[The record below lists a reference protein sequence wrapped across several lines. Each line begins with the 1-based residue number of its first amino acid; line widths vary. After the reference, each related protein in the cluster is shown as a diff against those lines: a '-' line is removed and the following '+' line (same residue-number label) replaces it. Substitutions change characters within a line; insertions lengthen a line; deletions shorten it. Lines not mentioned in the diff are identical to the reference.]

1 MTSYFKYTSGEAFT
15 LNNADYIG
23 FFHIVDGIPYT
34 DKSDS
39 LEMLQLTPKSTFM
52 SKFYLKLGSFNT
64 IYKGIQG
71 LYPYY
76 SNVFD
81 LFNKQGLDTALE
93 FIDDGN
99 LTAFKGNILGNPIVY
114 RFEENGGFFYGL
126 SGTNDLMNGKTN
138 RYFTTSFE
146 EPWTFL
152 DEIKTATFT
161 VDTYDN
167 FKYFVSNGT
176 ALYVLSGNFVNPTPL
191 TVITSTDYHPYYPP
205 IVNTDY
211 VYGLYNDLEAQQ
223 MFFVK
228 TDTIDIYDT
237 SNFDDCGNLIIV
249 DQIQLNITSTRE
261 YVWNLA
267 DVKWGKTPAKWKTKF
282 TIDNTNN
289 PQFIKFGNN
298 VRTSIS
304 NNILYILN
312 KHSSEIYNQI
322 SLSDYNMTEVL
333 SLDVRNTDDNILLM
347 YRQSDI
353 IKVLFIDSENGVLDD
368 LELKSIQIL
377 DGYTTEYEPTI
388 INIPN
393 YTIKFSDIDSD
404 MFYVYNK
411 FEYQTRFISNPTYPS
426 GRLELN
432 DLFYP
437 KNYKWGEAN
446 IKYNLFTARWSYGND
461 KSNFYNN
468 LVSTELSKNDKMYML
483 HQNVGRLYAMHQPP
497 NDRFYNSIPL
507 NLVANF
513 NGTICS
519 ESTFG
524 LYFNNSISN
533 IVKDTV
539 NIFIKSYGRFEIGE
553 REVAVQKLNDLVQL
567 TNDLYLNGNET
578 FNVLSLQRIF
588 LLINDLQ
595 SSLIPISVE
604 N

>member
-1 MTSYFKYTSGEAFT
+1 MTSYFKYSSGEAFT
-15 LNNADYIG
+15 LNNSNYIG

-34 DKSDS
+34 DKVYSVDMM
-39 LEMLQLTPKSTFM
+39 ELTPKSTFM
-52 SKFYLKLGSFNT
+52 SKFYMNLGSFNT
-64 IYKGIQG
+64 VYKGIQG
-71 LYPYY
+71 LSPYY

-81 LFNKQGLDTALE
+81 LLNKQGLDSALKFLDE
-93 FIDDGN
+93 GN
-99 LTAFKGNILGNPIVY
+99 LTDFKGNILGNPIVY

-126 SGTNDLMNGKTN
+126 SGNNDQINGKTN

-146 EPWTFL
+146 EPWSFL

-167 FKYFVSNGT
+167 FKYFSSNGT
-176 ALYVLSGNFVNPTPL
+176 ALYVLSGNFISPTPL
-191 TVITSTDYHPYYPP
+191 VVVTSTDYHPYPP
-205 IVNTDY
+205 VGPTDY
-211 VYGLYNDLEAQQ
+211 VYGLYNDLQAQQ
-223 MFFVK
+223 LFFVK
-228 TDTIDIYDT
+228 TNTVDIYDT

-249 DQIQLNITSTRE
+249 DQIQLNTTSTRE
-261 YVWNLA
+261 YIWNLA
-267 DVKWGKTPAKWKTKF
+267 DVKWGKTPAKWTTKF
-282 TIDNTNN
+282 TIDNSNN

-304 NNILYILN
+304 NNKLYILN
-312 KHSSEIYNQI
+312 KHSSEIYKQI
-322 SLSDYNMTEVL
+322 SLSDYGVTEVL
-333 SLDVRNTDDNILLM
+333 SLDVRNTDDNILLL
-347 YRQSDI
+347 YKKSNKL
-353 IKVLFIDSENGVLDD
+353 KVLYIDSEIGVLDD
-368 LELKSIQIL
+368 FELESIQIL
-377 DGYTTEYEPTI
+377 DGYTTEYTPTI
-388 INIPN
+388 IDVATYN
-393 YTIKFSDIDSD
+393 IKFSDIDSD
-404 MFYVYNK
+404 MFYIYNK
-411 FEYQTRFISNPTYPS
+411 FEYQTRFISNPIYPA

-437 KNYKWGEAN
+437 LTYKWGEAT
-446 IKYNLFTARWSYGND
+446 IKYNLFYARWNYAND
-461 KSNFYNN
+461 ESNFYNN
-468 LVSTELSKNDKMYML
+468 IVSTELAKNNKMYML
-483 HQNVGRLYAMHQPP
+483 HQNIGRLFAMHQSP

-524 LYFNNSISN
+524 LYFNNSITN

-539 NIFIKSYGRFEIGE
+539 NMFIKSYGKFNIAE
-553 REVAVQKLNDLVQL
+553 REVTVQKLDDLVQL
-567 TNDLYLNGNET
+567 SNDLYLNGNET

>member
-15 LNNADYIG
+15 LNNSDYVG

-34 DKSDS
+34 DKTDS
-39 LEMLQLTPKSTFM
+39 EDTVELTPKATFM
-52 SKFYLKLGSFNT
+52 SKFYMELGSFNT
-64 IYKGIQG
+64 VYRGIQG
-71 LYPYY
+71 LSPYY

-81 LFNKQGLDTALE
+81 LLNKQGLDSALE

-99 LTAFKGNILGNPIVY
+99 LTAFKGNVLANPIVY

-126 SGTNDLMNGKTN
+126 SGTNDQINGKTN
-138 RYFTTSFE
+138 RYFAIPFE
-146 EPWTFL
+146 EPWSFL

-167 FKYFVSNGT
+167 FKYFASNGT
-176 ALYVLSGNFVNPTPL
+176 ALYVLSGNFVSPTPL
-191 TVITSTDYHPYYPP
+191 AVVSSINYHPYPP
-205 IVNTDY
+205 VGDTDY

-249 DQIQLNITSTRE
+249 DQIQLNPTSTRE
-261 YVWNLA
+261 YIWNLT
-267 DVKWGKTPAKWKTKF
+267 DIKWGETNAKWTTKF
-282 TIDNTNN
+282 TINNSNN
-289 PQFIKFGNN
+289 PQYIKFGNN
-298 VRTSIS
+298 VRTSVS

-312 KHSSEIYNQI
+312 KHSSEVYNQI
-322 SLSDYNMTEVL
+322 SLSEYNVSEIL
-333 SLDVRNTDDNILLM
+333 SIDVRNTDDNILLL
-347 YRQSDI
+347 YKSSDTI
-353 IKVLFIDSENGVLDD
+353 RVLSIDSENGVLDD
-368 LELKSIQIL
+368 FELLSIRIL
-377 DGYTTEYEPTI
+377 DGYTREFDPTVLDV
-388 INIPN
+388 PS

-411 FEYQTRFISNPTYPS
+411 YEYQTRFISNPTYPA

-437 KNYKWGEAN
+437 PNYKWGEAI
-446 IKYNLFTARWSYGND
+446 IKYNLFFGRWNYAND
-461 KSNFYNN
+461 ESNFYNN
-468 LVSTELSKNDKMYML
+468 LVSAEISKNNKMYML
-483 HQNVGRLYAMHQPP
+483 HQNVGRLFAMHQPP

-513 NGTICS
+513 NGTVCS

-539 NIFIKSYGRFEIGE
+539 NMFIKSYGKFEIAE
-553 REVAVQKLNDLVQL
+553 REVTVQKLDDLVQL